1 MLVDANILLYS
12 VDRDSPFHV
21 KARDW
26 LTSALNGPRRVGLPW
41 LSLWAFM
48 RIATNPRASRQP
60 LSPQDAWNYVD
71 AWLASPAAWIP
82 ELGRGHGDILRELVL
97 TLDLRAG
104 LISDAIL
111 AAMCI
116 EQGLTVVS
124 ADSDFARFPELTWIN
139 PVAP

>member
-12 VDRDSPFHV
+12 IDEDSPFHV
-21 KARDW
+21 RASEW
-26 LTSALNGPRRVGLPW
+26 LTAALNGPRRVGLPW

-48 RIATNPRASRQP
+48 RIATNPRASAHP
-60 LSPQDAWNYVD
+60 LSPQEAWSYVD
-71 AWLASPAAWIP
+71 SWLASPAAWIP
-82 ELGRGHGDILRELVL
+82 EFGRGHGDILRELMV

-104 LISDAIL
+104 LISDAVL

-116 EQGLTVVS
+116 EQGLAVVS

-139 PVAP
+139 PLSS

>member
-12 VDRDSPFHV
+12 IDEENPFH
-21 KARDW
+21 ARASEW
-26 LTSALNGPRRVGLPW
+26 LTEALNGPRRVGLPW

-48 RIATNPRASRQP
+48 RISTNPRASRQP
-60 LSPQDAWNYVD
+60 LSPQQAWDYVD
-71 AWLASPAAWIP
+71 AWSTAPAVWSPEP
-82 ELGRGHGDILRELVL
+82 GRGHAEILRQLML

-116 EQGLTVVS
+116 EHGLTIVS
-124 ADSDFARFPELTWIN
+124 ADSDFARFPELTWFN
-139 PVAP
+139 PLLH